1 MPLSIDPFIHQE
13 FSVSTFHA
21 VVWLDH
27 QEAHLA
33 FFDRDHVASQ
43 RIHSKSHHKHQG
55 KTTDMNAFFAD
66 IAKAVKACREV
77 LLTGPGITQQQFKDW
92 TTQHA
97 APLSKIFVD
106 SIVSDHPSDAPLVAL
121 ARQYFKKFD
130 AMAADPTR
138 I

>member
-1 MPLSIDPFIHQE
+1 M
-13 FSVSTFHA
+13 STFHA

-55 KTTDMNAFFAD
+55 KTRDMNAFFAD
-66 IAKAVKACREV
+66 IAKAVKECREV
-77 LLTGPGITQQQFKDW
+77 LLTGPGLMRQQFKDW
-92 TTQHA
+92 SAQHA
-97 APLSKIFVD
+97 TALSKVVVD
-106 SIVSDHPSDAPLVAL
+106 CITSDHPTDAQLVAM

-130 AMAADPTR
+130 AMAADPTQV
-138 I
+138 

>member
-1 MPLSIDPFIHQE
+1 M
-13 FSVSTFHA
+13 STFHA

-55 KTTDMNAFFAD
+55 KTRDMNAFFAD
-66 IAKAVKACREV
+66 IAKAVKECREV
-77 LLTGPGITQQQFKDW
+77 LLTGPGLTRQQFKEW
-92 TTQHA
+92 SAQHA
-97 APLSKIFVD
+97 TALSKVVVD
-106 SIVSDHPSDAPLVAL
+106 CITSDHPTDAQLVAM

-130 AMAADPTR
+130 AMAADPTQV
-138 I
+138 